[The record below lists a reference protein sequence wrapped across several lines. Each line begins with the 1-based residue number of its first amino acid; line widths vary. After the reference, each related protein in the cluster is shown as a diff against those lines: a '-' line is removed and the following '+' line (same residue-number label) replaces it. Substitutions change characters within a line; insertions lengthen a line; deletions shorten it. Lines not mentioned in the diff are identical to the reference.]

1 MNIFN
6 RDTGHQ
12 SYVNNAVSNTYSLE
26 GLAPKELYSKLKE
39 YYENSENI
47 YSPAQKYAYYT
58 NTWIEAIKPVKT
70 VVNRSVEFYVSK
82 IVPGDISQLRI
93 TSNNQLVKDCIAQV
107 WKWSNFGAQK
117 QIAIRYLA
125 LYGDLFIKV
134 SNEQG
139 KVFFEIIPP
148 YNVSNF
154 TEDSRGYITSIRIDV
169 PQGNKTYT
177 EYWNKDDGYYS
188 IWLKENGE
196 TQELDQLGQ
205 PSDSGY
211 IEEFGIKF
219 IPIVHIKFRDTG
231 EKRGKSCVYHSLSKI
246 DEANRQAT
254 RLYQMLF
261 RYNKALWVISANTMD
276 SIGRPM
282 PAPQIKDSDT
292 ELDMNDNNML
302 FMPGMSTLQTLVPP
316 INYADALNI
325 LKDTIEE
332 IEKDLPELRYY
343 SLQYNASM
351 SGKAIKLLLS
361 AAIDRAVEA
370 QGNFLT
376 GLTRLDEMALTIG
389 KYFGLFPQT
398 IGSFDNN
405 DFSHSIMP
413 MEMFPIDESDRAT
426 LLTAYVGAGMSLESA
441 LKLVGF
447 SEQQVVEIV
456 ESPIVS

>member
-1 MNIFN
+1 
-6 RDTGHQ
+6 
-12 SYVNNAVSNTYSLE
+12 
-26 GLAPKELYSKLKE
+26 
-39 YYENSENI
+39 
-47 YSPAQKYAYYT
+47 
-58 NTWIEAIKPVKT
+58 
-70 VVNRSVEFYVSK
+70 
-82 IVPGDISQLRI
+82 
-93 TSNNQLVKDCIAQV
+93 
-107 WKWSNFGAQK
+107 
-117 QIAIRYLA
+117 
-125 LYGDLFIKV
+125 
-134 SNEQG
+134 
-139 KVFFEIIPP
+139 
-148 YNVSNF
+148 
-154 TEDSRGYITSIRIDV
+154 
-169 PQGNKTYT
+169 
-177 EYWNKDDGYYS
+177 
-188 IWLKENGE
+188 
-196 TQELDQLGQ
+196 
-205 PSDSGY
+205 
-211 IEEFGIKF
+211 
-219 IPIVHIKFRDTG
+219 
-231 EKRGKSCVYHSLSKI
+231 
-246 DEANRQAT
+246 
-254 RLYQMLF
+254 MLF